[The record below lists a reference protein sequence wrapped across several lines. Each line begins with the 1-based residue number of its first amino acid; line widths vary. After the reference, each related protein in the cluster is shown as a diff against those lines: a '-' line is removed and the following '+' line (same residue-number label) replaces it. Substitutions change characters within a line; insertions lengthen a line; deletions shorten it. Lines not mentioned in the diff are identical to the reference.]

1 MDVLVHPDE
10 EIFFVKQIVMEKA
23 TTDGK
28 TFVLICF
35 EKVDAKSNN
44 WW

>member
-28 TFVLICF
+28 TINCF
-35 EKVDAKSNN
+35 NSINELNGKYGN
-44 WW
+44 